1 MGQCD
6 IFVVTLVS
14 LVVVLIEASNNPC
27 DPSTAECSG
36 GVCCKGCFFQQEG
49 TLCRRKISSCDVPEY
64 CTGKENHCPRNTFLP
79 DGISCG
85 DGENSCHQGLC
96 LGKIFDSED
105 VIGKKVEKTLK
116 NGKQSEEIAASFS
129 NPKETRQTRNT
140 PKIPESAIK
149 SDPPKVKNTL
159 LVPFIVV
166 IVTALIMLIMCV
178 RTCVGFYRE
187 RDMRYRLRKAKVA
200 VEPGNIQTYN
210 SIIEDV
216 SVHYDVAMPTMYHS
230 LDHQTGQRKKQQKKK
245 TSQSNHYYASQS
257 ELDPVP
263 EENSH
268 QLEQRVFDQIKQGVN
283 GLEEH
288 YKNQQS
294 GEINAQTT
302 DQSGLKPNFQLQR
315 SQSDHSKEGRM
326 LNQSEKSEPGR
337 LVVGNISQ
345 SEHIQPGRPETCIDT
360 KLEQNQYHQLKVYS
374 SIQSQQNK
382 PDQMEVYSS
391 MQSQQNKPDRFEVH
405 SSIKSEQNKPD
416 QLEVYSSIQSEQCK
430 PDQLELYS
438 SIHSQPNKPDQ
449 FEVYSSIQL
458 EPSKLDQFGVYS
470 SIQSE
475 PSKPDQ
481 FGVYSSIQS
490 EPNKPDQFEVYSIQ
504 SEQDQNDA
512 AQSEQF
518 LAGQT
523 HETLRNYYQPLTS
536 FEGLTEQDP
545 RYQQLTFAQPSSS
558 EENK

>member
-129 NPKETRQTRNT
+129 NPKETRQKRNT

-149 SDPPKVKNTL
+149 SDHPKVKNTL

-166 IVTALIMLIMCV
+166 IVTAVIMLIMCV
-178 RTCVGFYRE
+178 RICVGFYSE
-187 RDMRYRLRKAKVA
+187 RDMRHRLQKAKVA

-216 SVHYDVAMPTMYHS
+216 SVHYDVAIPTMYHS

-263 EENSH
+263 EEDSH
-268 QLEQRVFDQIKQGVN
+268 QLELYFDQKKQGVN

-288 YKNQQS
+288 YKAQQS
-294 GEINAQTT
+294 GEIDAQKP
-302 DQSGLKPNFQLQR
+302 DQSGLKPNFQ
-315 SQSDHSKEGRM
+315 SQQSQLDQSKANQM
-326 LNQSEKSEPGR
+326 LNQSEKSEPGK
-337 LVVGNISQ
+337 LEVGNISQ
-345 SEHIQPGRPETCIDT
+345 SEHIQPGRPETCINT
-360 KLEQNQYHQLKVYS
+360 KLEQSQNHQLEMYS
-374 SIQSQQNK
+374 SIQSQ
-382 PDQMEVYSS
+382 
-391 MQSQQNKPDRFEVH
+391 
-405 SSIKSEQNKPD
+405 QNKPD
-416 QLEVYSSIQSEQCK
+416 QLEVYSSIQSEQNKPGKLEVYSSIQSEQSK

-438 SIHSQPNKPDQ
+438 SIHSELNKPDQ

-458 EPSKLDQFGVYS
+458 EPSK
-470 SIQSE
+470 
-475 PSKPDQ
+475 PDQ

-490 EPNKPDQFEVYSIQ
+490 ESNKSAQFEVYVLG
-504 SEQDQNDA
+504 QNDA
-512 AQSEQF
+512 AQSEHF

-523 HETLRNYYQPLTS
+523 HETSRNYYQPLTS
-536 FEGLTEQDP
+536 FEGVLEQDP
-545 RYQQLTFAQPSSS
+545 RYQQLTFVQPSSS
-558 EENK
+558 EEKK

>member
-36 GVCCKGCFFQQEG
+36 DVCCKGCFFQQEG

-129 NPKETRQTRNT
+129 NPKETRQKRNT

-149 SDPPKVKNTL
+149 SDHPKVKNTL

-166 IVTALIMLIMCV
+166 IVTAVIMLIMCV
-178 RTCVGFYRE
+178 RICVGFYSE
-187 RDMRYRLRKAKVA
+187 RDMRHRLQKAKVA

-216 SVHYDVAMPTMYHS
+216 SVHYDVAIPTMYHS

-263 EENSH
+263 EEDSH
-268 QLEQRVFDQIKQGVN
+268 QLELYFDKKKQGVN

-288 YKNQQS
+288 YKTQQS
-294 GEINAQTT
+294 GEIDAQKT
-302 DQSGLKPNFQLQR
+302 DQSGLKPNFQ
-315 SQSDHSKEGRM
+315 SQQSQLDQSKANQM
-326 LNQSEKSEPGR
+326 LNQSEKSEPGK
-337 LVVGNISQ
+337 LEVGNISQ
-345 SEHIQPGRPETCIDT
+345 SEHIQPGRPETCINT
-360 KLEQNQYHQLKVYS
+360 KLEQSQNHQPEMYS
-374 SIQSQQNK
+374 SIQSQ
-382 PDQMEVYSS
+382 
-391 MQSQQNKPDRFEVH
+391 
-405 SSIKSEQNKPD
+405 QNKPD
-416 QLEVYSSIQSEQCK
+416 QLEVYSSIQSEQNKPGQLEVYSSIQSEQSK

-438 SIHSQPNKPDQ
+438 SIHSEPNKPDQ

-458 EPSKLDQFGVYS
+458 EPSKPEQFGVYS

-475 PSKPDQ
+475 SNKSAQ
-481 FGVYSSIQS
+481 FEVYSSIQS
-490 EPNKPDQFEVYSIQ
+490 EPG
-504 SEQDQNDA
+504 QNDA
-512 AQSEQF
+512 AQSEHF

-523 HETLRNYYQPLTS
+523 HETSRNYYQPLTS
-536 FEGLTEQDP
+536 FQGVLEQDP
-545 RYQQLTFAQPSSS
+545 RYQQLTFVQPSSS